1 MIMVELSMFPIDKG
15 ESLSPYVAR
24 ILDIIDHSGVA
35 YRLNPMGTVMEGSWD
50 EVMAV
55 VKQCHQALEQ
65 DCNRIATTIKIDY
78 RRGEQTRMAAKIG
91 AVELKAGKHLNK

>member
-24 ILDIIDHSGVA
+24 ALDIIDRSGVA

-78 RRGEQTRMAAKIG
+78 RRGDQPRMAAKTR
-91 AVELKAGKHLNK
+91 AVELKAGKHLSL